1 MRSRKTL
8 KKAFDAVNHSVV
20 LRKLDYYGIK
30 GIANESFCSYFKKR
44 KQFVSIENNLSS
56 V

>member
-20 LRKLDYYGIK
+20 LRKLYYGIK